1 MGKVIY
7 QPNGKA
13 GEYANWACNLYVG
26 CSNNC
31 DYCYCKK
38 GVLSSVMGGPVPTLK
53 KGLRNKEHALEVFIS
68 EITKDADDIRRS
80 GGLFFSFST
89 DPCLPDT
96 VCLTLLC
103 VMVAT
108 GMDIPCSILTKCTDW
123 AGDPSVIDSLR
134 MVREKVAIGFTL
146 TGMDEMERGET
157 VAPNA
162 QRIALMRKLHDEG
175 FLTFASIE
183 PVIEL
188 KRSREMILRAV
199 NSCDFFEIGLLS
211 GNVWYDQA
219 ELEAFEKEI
228 SALFDEKAIP
238 VYWKESFRKAI
249 GHAPS
254 GKTAVQKA
262 YNVFERNAVMN
273 SVNSN
278 QE

>member
-7 QPNGKA
+7 QPSGKA

-53 KGLRNKEHALEVFIS
+53 KGLRDKEHALEVFIS

-89 DPCLPDT
+89 DPCLPVTFD
-96 VCLTLLC
+96 LTMHC

-108 GMDIPCSILTKCTDW
+108 GMDIPCSILTKCTAW
-123 AGDPSVIDSLR
+123 ASSPSVIESLR
-134 MVREKVAIGFTL
+134 MVKEKVAIGFTL

-157 VAPNA
+157 VALNA

-199 NSCDFFEIGLLS
+199 DSCDFFEIGLLS
-211 GNVWYDQA
+211 GNAWYDQD
-219 ELEAFEKEI
+219 ELEAFVKDMG
-228 SALFDEKAIP
+228 ALFDRRGIP
-238 VYWKESFRKAI
+238 VYWKESVRKAL
-249 GHAPS
+249 GRAPQ

-262 YNVFERNAVMN
+262 HNIFERAGK
-273 SVNSN
+273 
-278 QE
+278 

>member
-7 QPNGKA
+7 QPSGKA

-26 CSNNC
+26 CSNSC
-31 DYCYCKK
+31 DYCYCKR
-38 GVLSSVMGGPVPTLK
+38 GVLSSVMGGTVPTLK
-53 KGLRNKEHALEVFIS
+53 KGLRDGDHALEVYIS
-68 EITKDADDIRRS
+68 ELTRHADEIRRD

-89 DPCLPDT
+89 DPCLPVTFD
-96 VCLTLLC
+96 LTMHC

-108 GMDIPCSILTKCTDW
+108 GMDIPCSILTKCTAW
-123 AGDPSVIDSLR
+123 ASSPSVIESLR
-134 MVREKVAIGFTL
+134 MVKDKVAIGLTL

-162 QRIALMRKLHDEG
+162 QRIALMLKLHDEG

-199 NSCDFFEIGLLS
+199 DSCDFFEIGLLS
-211 GNVWYDQA
+211 GNAWYDQD
-219 ELEAFEKEI
+219 ELEAFVKDMG
-228 SALFDEKAIP
+228 ALFDRRGIP
-238 VYWKESFRKAI
+238 VYWKESFRKAL
-249 GHAPS
+249 GRAPQ

-262 YNVFERNAVMN
+262 HNIFERAGK
-273 SVNSN
+273 
-278 QE
+278 